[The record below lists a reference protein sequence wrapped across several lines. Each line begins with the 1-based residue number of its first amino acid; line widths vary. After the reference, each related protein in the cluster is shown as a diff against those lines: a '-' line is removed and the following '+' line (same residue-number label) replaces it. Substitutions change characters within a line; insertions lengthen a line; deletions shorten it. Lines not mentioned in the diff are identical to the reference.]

1 LFGGLR
7 SIIFIVK
14 SDKSIP
20 LASVVSVGYLSKLL
34 KLCLQLGV
42 RCSFI
47 DSIDKELAAFLSVG
61 RSHVVTLVGSLS
73 LSSRIT
79 IRQPD

>member
-1 LFGGLR
+1 LFGGLS
-7 SIIFIVK
+7 SIIFVVK

-47 DSIDKELAAFLSVG
+47 DSIDKELAALLSVG
-61 RSHVVTLVGSLS
+61 SHVVTLVGSLS